1 MAEEA
6 IRMYN
11 AICAITVEES
21 SVEEALKI
29 YNAH

>member
-1 MAEEA
+1 MC
-6 IRMYN
+6 N
-11 AICAITVEES
+11 AICAITVEEA